1 MLVTGATGFL
11 GQRLVEVLIESGYW
25 VRGLDRRLSGIQR
38 INATGAEVVYG
49 DIGDAASLQSA
60 FKDIDVVVHAAAD
73 TSGIEEETRRT
84 TIEGTKNVLD
94 LCEVFGIKKLIHI
107 SSLNVYGTAGYRDN
121 DVLTEESSL
130 EPYPEKRGFYTL
142 GKVEA
147 EKMVK
152 EAIKKGAFSIVCLR
166 PGTIFGPGGQI
177 YTPMMGF
184 SFGRKLFAII
194 GMGGFLLP
202 MVYIDNLVDAIVTV
216 IRRREADNKVF
227 NVVDPDCLRK
237 KEYVKRILKPLYPR
251 ALFIFIPYGLICVA
265 VWLQEKLSKV
275 LGRKPKLT
283 CYRLA
288 SSQKNVLYDSTG
300 IMKTLEWKP
309 PYSMDSAVE
318 AVVAHERKRKNLR
331 QD

>member
-166 PGTIFGPGGQI
+166 PGTIFGPGVKS
-177 YTPMMGF
+177 T
-184 SFGRKLFAII
+184 
-194 GMGGFLLP
+194 LL
-202 MVYIDNLVDAIVTV
+202 
-216 IRRREADNKVF
+216 
-227 NVVDPDCLRK
+227 
-237 KEYVKRILKPLYPR
+237 
-251 ALFIFIPYGLICVA
+251 
-265 VWLQEKLSKV
+265 
-275 LGRKPKLT
+275 
-283 CYRLA
+283 
-288 SSQKNVLYDSTG
+288 
-300 IMKTLEWKP
+300 
-309 PYSMDSAVE
+309 
-318 AVVAHERKRKNLR
+318 
-331 QD
+331 